1 VPAGVSDAA
10 ASLAEL
16 IDRLQDLG
24 DLVTPFAVRAV
35 CDLGVADELRDRP
48 VAVAELAMRVGADA
62 GALYRTLRALAC
74 KGIFTETEPRTFA
87 LSPLAQLLRSD
98 HALSLRGAYP
108 LLPANFDAWARFDH
122 TVRTGRP
129 AFELVHGK
137 SYYEHLATAPQD
149 SERFNAVQRAGNRL
163 ELRTILRAF
172 DWRRVETVVDV
183 GGADGAFLAALLV
196 RNRHLRGT
204 LLDLPSAVARAGE
217 LFARAGVEDRARIVA
232 ASFFET
238 VPERAD
244 AYVLKRVLYDW
255 DDARARALLGRIRQA
270 MRDDSRVLV
279 LDPMIVPGNDF
290 DPAKIYDLLSLTMLG
305 GRARSEQELRE
316 LLASAR
322 LEVTALVGT
331 PMLPLVEARPA

>member
-1 VPAGVSDAA
+1 MSDGA
-10 ASLAEL
+10 ASIAEL
-16 IDRLQDLG
+16 IDRLQELG

-35 CDLGVADELRDRP
+35 CDLGVADELREGPLD
-48 VAVAELAMRVGADA
+48 VAELALRAGVDA

-98 HALSLRGAYP
+98 HPLSLRGAYP
-108 LLPANFDAWARFDH
+108 LLPANFDAWALFDE

-129 AFELVHGK
+129 AFELAHGRP
-137 SYYEHLATAPQD
+137 YYEHLATAPHD
-149 SERFNAVQRAGNRL
+149 SERFNAIQRAGNRL

-172 DWRRVETVVDV
+172 DWRQVETVVDV

-217 LFARAGVEDRARIVA
+217 RFARAGVEDRARVVA

-238 VPERAD
+238 MPGGAG

-270 MRDDSRVLV
+270 MPDGGRVLV
-279 LDPMIVPGNDF
+279 LDPVIVPGNDF
-290 DPAKIYDLLSLTMLG
+290 DPAKIYDLLSMTMLG

-316 LLASAR
+316 LLASAG
-322 LEVTALVGT
+322 LEVTARVGT
-331 PMLPLVEARPA
+331 PMLPLVEARRA